1 MTTAQLHADVH
12 ETIAIWRR
20 RRMLPQS
27 VWYAL
32 TGVGDHD
39 ASWFRVEQYMSA
51 WLASRECHSLQRV
64 G

>member
-1 MTTAQLHADVH
+1 VSQAQLYADVH
-12 ETIAIWRR
+12 ETIALWRR

-32 TGVGDHD
+32 TGVGDYD
-39 ASWFRVEQYMSA
+39 ATWFRVEQYMTA
-51 WLASRECHSLQRV
+51 WLAGRECHSLQRV